1 MSVSVTTLWS
11 TPIHTTLLTG
21 CDLSQLAADPDSLT
35 GCLPS
40 GHPGRDLPW
49 TSRTEKWDGGFHAA
63 LRHGTGEWFAL
74 VVLDALVDDASEAS
88 GAVILHDPRAGAAN
102 VALPGLPWGR
112 PITVPTVPGMLVLV
126 PGWLAW
132 QIAPVHVG
140 EHRTVLAA
148 DSA

>member
-1 MSVSVTTLWS
+1 MSLTTLWS
-11 TPIHTTLLTG
+11 TPVHTARLTSG
-21 CDLSQLAADPDSLT
+21 DLSQLAADPDSLT
-35 GCLPS
+35 RYLPP
-40 GHPGRDLPW
+40 GHPGRDLSW

-63 LRHGTGEWFAL
+63 LRHGTGAWFAL
-74 VVLDALVDDASEAS
+74 VVLDARASDASEAS

-112 PITVPTVPGMLVLV
+112 PITVPNVPGTLVLV

-132 QIAPVHVG
+132 QIAPVHPG
-140 EHRTVLAA
+140 EHRTVLTA